1 MKRIKE
7 IETILT
13 AIFVLNHIND
23 NNEQIALLSEYA
35 LHDICEAN
43 SNMIKLIACS
53 GNKQDLIT
61 YINKL
66 LTEDTKYNDFIKLKE
81 QFKNDRKWT

>member
-13 AIFVLNHIND
+13 AIFVLNHINE

-43 SNMIKLIACS
+43 SNMLKLLAFTS
-53 GNKQDLIT
+53 KREDLVT
-61 YINKL
+61 WVNKL

-81 QFKNDRKWT
+81 YYKNDGK

>member
-1 MKRIKE
+1 MKRTKE

-13 AIFVLNHIND
+13 AIFVLNHINE

-43 SNMIKLIACS
+43 SNML
-53 GNKQDLIT
+53 
-61 YINKL
+61 KL
-66 LTEDTKYNDFIKLKE
+66 LACTSKREDLVVLSTTTLNCLTKYDSG
-81 QFKNDRKWT
+81 

>member
-35 LHDICEAN
+35 LHDICETN
-43 SNMIKLIACS
+43 SNMIKLITYS

-81 QFKNDRKWT
+81 QFKNDRK